1 MPGTKARHDEC
12 ECNLSAKAKHVIIVM
27 AAAVVSLPPHTQS
40 KCGDRRNILRS
51 DDGLLSGSRSFVAR
65 GNAIWV
71 CVGRALEV
79 LIRYNRTAAG
89 TPSGFI

>member
-51 DDGLLSGSRSFVAR
+51 DDGLL
-65 GNAIWV
+65 
-71 CVGRALEV
+71 
-79 LIRYNRTAAG
+79 
-89 TPSGFI
+89 